1 MPALVNF
8 KESLK
13 LSQELMNL
21 EKDQFHNPPRQK
33 ENIAVMGLR
42 GGAAVLMVAS
52 FEFFVRQLF
61 SEYMSNLN
69 TTPPTIDF
77 KKLPDK
83 LRVKNVYQS
92 LERAMVG
99 PLFEEK
105 PDKKDRI
112 DNIMIACGM
121 LIANQINPDAFS
133 ETGSNPNSSTV
144 KEKFKDIG
152 ITDIFKEIKH
162 SFEKKFGQPVADI
175 FIASKLDE
183 IVRNRHVVAHTADAL
198 NLTRKQL
205 NESIKFLLI
214 LADLFDKKI
223 REHVKLLLVSAKK

>member
-21 EKDQFHNPPRQK
+21 EKDHFHNPPHHK
-33 ENIAVMGLR
+33 ENVAVMGLR

-52 FEFFVRQLF
+52 FEFFIRQLF
-61 SEYMSNLN
+61 SKYMSNLN

-144 KEKFKDIG
+144 
-152 ITDIFKEIKH
+152 
-162 SFEKKFGQPVADI
+162 
-175 FIASKLDE
+175 
-183 IVRNRHVVAHTADAL
+183 
-198 NLTRKQL
+198 
-205 NESIKFLLI
+205 
-214 LADLFDKKI
+214 
-223 REHVKLLLVSAKK
+223 